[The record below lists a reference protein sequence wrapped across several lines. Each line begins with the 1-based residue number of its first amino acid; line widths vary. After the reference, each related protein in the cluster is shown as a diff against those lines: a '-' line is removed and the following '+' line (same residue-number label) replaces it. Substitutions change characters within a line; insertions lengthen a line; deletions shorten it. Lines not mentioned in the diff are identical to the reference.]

1 MKPRKLAIVVPVVI
15 LTFLLMMGPAYAG
28 LEPGRSA
35 QAGGP
40 LPRTRMHIVQRGE
53 TMFSIA
59 RQYGV
64 TADAISHANGLPD
77 PRKIYVGQRLTIP
90 TRGQVTNSKESTI
103 PYVVQAGDT
112 LNAIA
117 QRYRTTWQTLAQVNG
132 MLSPAALYAGQV
144 IRVPMVGGR
153 ADVESAVFLLGEG
166 AVSVVHPDDTLFRI
180 ALRYGLSP
188 QTLALESRLANPALL
203 YPGQELLI
211 PGQDG
216 GLLPAPF
223 VAVTIEPLPAVQ
235 GETMVVVVRTTEPV
249 TLEGRVFEQTVRFAK
264 RSEGVYYGLV
274 GVHVFTEPGLYE
286 MVLRATDGEG
296 QSTEIVADVKVAA
309 NRFGYERIELPASRN
324 SLLAPEV
331 IDADRKRLEQVSLIF
346 SEERQWEGPFQR
358 PCVGGI
364 SAYFGTH
371 RAYNGSPYTSY
382 HSGVD
387 FRAPTGAPIYAP
399 AAGTVVMAEKLGLW
413 GNALALDHGWGVLT
427 GYGHLS
433 AIEVELGQHV
443 ETGDLV
449 ARVGNTGLSTGSHL
463 HWQVWVGGTSVNGL
477 QWLEA
482 FYPWSEKE
490 LVERIEV
497 E

>member
-1 MKPRKLAIVVPVVI
+1 MKPRKLAIDVLVVI
-15 LTFLLMMGPAYAG
+15 LTFLLMMGPVFAG
-28 LEPGRSA
+28 PEDGQST

-59 RQYGV
+59 RRYGV
-64 TADAISHANGLPD
+64 TVDAISHANGLPD

-90 TRGQVTNSKESTI
+90 GQGQVTSSKESTI

-112 LNAIA
+112 LTAIA
-117 QRYRTTWQTLAQVNG
+117 QRYRTTWQALAQVNG

-144 IRVPMVGGR
+144 IRVPMVSGR
-153 ADVESAVFLLGEG
+153 ADMESSVFMLDEG
-166 AVSVVHPDDTLFRI
+166 TVSVVHPDDTLFRI

-188 QTLALESRLANPALL
+188 QTLALESHLANPALL

-211 PGQDG
+211 PGQNG
-216 GLLPAPF
+216 GLLPDPF
-223 VAVTIEPLPAVQ
+223 VAVTMEPMPAVQ
-235 GETMVVVVRTTEPV
+235 GETMVVVARTTEPV
-249 TLEGRVFEQTVRFAK
+249 TLQGSVFEQTVRFAQ

-286 MVLRATDGEG
+286 MVLSAVDGEG
-296 QSTEIVADVKVAA
+296 QSTEVVADVKVAA
-309 NRFGYERIELPASRN
+309 DRFGYERIELPASRN

-346 SEERQWEGPFQR
+346 SEERHWEGPFQR

-387 FRAPTGAPIYAP
+387 FRAPTGTPIYAP

-413 GNALALDHGWGVLT
+413 GNALAIDHGWGVLT

-433 AIEVELGQHV
+433 AIEVELGQQV
-443 ETGDLV
+443 EAGDLV

-477 QWLEA
+477 QWLED
-482 FYPWSEKE
+482 FYPWSEKD
-490 LVERIEV
+490 LVERVEV